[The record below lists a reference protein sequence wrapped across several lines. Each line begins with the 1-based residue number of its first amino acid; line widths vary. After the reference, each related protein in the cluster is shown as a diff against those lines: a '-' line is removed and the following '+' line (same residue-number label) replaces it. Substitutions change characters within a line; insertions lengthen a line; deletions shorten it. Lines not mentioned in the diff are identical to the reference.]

1 MENDLFILIGDSLTF
16 GYGIPKNEN
25 WVYKLHQSL
34 NYNLIN
40 KGVNGNTTIDMLIR
54 FSEDV
59 IANNPT
65 LIFIMGGTNDLLSN
79 KSLSSIIQNI
89 ELMIKESLSINSK
102 VILGIPPTIIGS
114 DAYKLFSP
122 SSTYDYC
129 ENELS
134 KLREELIKL
143 SKKYNLQYWDFYNLT
158 LENMYTDIFN
168 DGIHLNIKGQNLLF
182 NYASNTLTHNH
193 P

>member
-25 WVYKLHQSL
+25 WVYKLQQSL

-79 KSLSSIIQNI
+79 KSLSSIIKNI

-143 SKKYNLQYWDFYNLT
+143 SNKYNLQYWDFYNLT

-182 NYASNTLTHNH
+182 NYASNTLTHNN

>member
-25 WVYKLHQSL
+25 WVYKLQQSL
-34 NYNLIN
+34 NCNLIN
-40 KGVNGNTTIDMLIR
+40 KGINGNTTIDMLIR

-59 IANNPT
+59 IANNPA

-79 KSLSSIIQNI
+79 KSLSSIIKNI

>member
-25 WVYKLHQSL
+25 WVYKLQQSL
-34 NYNLIN
+34 NCNLIN

-79 KSLSSIIQNI
+79 KSLSSIIKNI

>member
-16 GYGIPKNEN
+16 GYGISKNEN
-25 WVYKLHQSL
+25 WVYKLQQSL

-79 KSLSSIIQNI
+79 KSLSSIIKNI

-143 SKKYNLQYWDFYNLT
+143 SNKYNLQYWDFYNLT

>member
-25 WVYKLHQSL
+25 WVYKLQQSL

-79 KSLSSIIQNI
+79 KSLSSIIKNI

>member
-25 WVYKLHQSL
+25 WVYKLQQSL

-79 KSLSSIIQNI
+79 KSLSSIIKNI

-134 KLREELIKL
+134 QLREELIKL

>member
-25 WVYKLHQSL
+25 WVYKLQQSL

-79 KSLSSIIQNI
+79 KSLSSIIKNI

-158 LENMYTDIFN
+158 LENIYTDIFN

>member
-25 WVYKLHQSL
+25 WVYKLQQSL

-79 KSLSSIIQNI
+79 KSLSSIIKNI

-182 NYASNTLTHNH
+182 NYASNTLTHNN